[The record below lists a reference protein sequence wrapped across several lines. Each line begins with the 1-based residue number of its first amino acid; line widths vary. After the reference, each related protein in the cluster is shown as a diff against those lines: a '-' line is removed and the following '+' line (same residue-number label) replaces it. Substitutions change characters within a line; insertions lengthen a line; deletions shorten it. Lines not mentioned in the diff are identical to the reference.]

1 MVKKIVLTDLE
12 ADFLAELFNIGVGRA
27 ADSLSRMVDQEVKLS
42 VPSVEF
48 RSVHEMA
55 DYLGGDNI
63 ICSVSQLMT
72 GEFDARSMLLFPEK
86 NSMEVVRLLMGSDL
100 SDELVAEMQ
109 EEALNEIGNIV
120 LNACIGAIAASLG
133 KQFDV
138 GLPTFEAGKPLNLL
152 TSAVASKDDGVL
164 LIRIN
169 MELSE
174 SSIKGYMAFLLG
186 PALQENLRKS
196 LQIMLK
202 KISV

>member
-1 MVKKIVLTDLE
+1 MANAIVLTEIE
-12 ADFLAELFNIGVGRA
+12 ADLLAELFNIGVGRA
-27 ADSLSRMVDQEVKLS
+27 ADSLSRMVDQEVSLS

-48 RSVHEMA
+48 RSVREMA

-63 ICSVSQLMT
+63 ICSVSQQMT

-86 NSMEVVRLLMGSDL
+86 NSMEVVRLLMGDTL

-120 LNACIGAIAASLG
+120 LNACIGSIASSLD

-138 GLPTFEAGKPLNLL
+138 GLPAFESDKPLKLL
-152 TSAVASKDDGVL
+152 TSAVTSEDDGVL

-169 MELSE
+169 MELRE
-174 SSIKGYMAFLLG
+174 SSIKGYLAFLLG
-186 PALQENLRKS
+186 PASQESLRKS
-196 LQIMLK
+196 LQIMLEK
-202 KISV
+202 FST